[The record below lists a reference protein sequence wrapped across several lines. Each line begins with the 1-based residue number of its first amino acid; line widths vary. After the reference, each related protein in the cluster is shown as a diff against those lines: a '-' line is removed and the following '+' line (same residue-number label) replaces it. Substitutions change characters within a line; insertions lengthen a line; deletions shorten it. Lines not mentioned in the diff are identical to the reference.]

1 MITLKYILFSGCS
14 IPHKENGYELSARKV
29 ADKLGI
35 ELVDFEEA
43 NCCGFFLESVDHLSA
58 QVLAARDLCLAEEAG
73 LDIITLCTGCYGHLT
88 KTRSH
93 LLEDEGLRE
102 KVNKILQKGGRE
114 FKGTSKVKH
123 FTQVLLEDV
132 GVEKIMDTITKPLN
146 NLRVVSHWGCHI
158 LKPSEELQFDN
169 PENPEK
175 LISLITLTKAEFVP
189 YMEEK
194 LCCGGPVSGVD
205 EMLSL
210 KILRE
215 KLLSIEKVKADA
227 IITVCPFCHIHFDLN
242 QLTIEEAF
250 SEIYEIPVLHYTQLL
265 GLAQG
270 FSPDEI
276 GAYENRTP
284 VDDLLEKI

>member
-1 MITLKYILFSGCS
+1 MVLKYILFSGCS
-14 IPHKENGYELSARKV
+14 IPQKENAYELSARKV
-29 ADKLGI
+29 ANKLGI
-35 ELVDFEEA
+35 ELVDFKEA

-58 QVLAARDLCLAEEAG
+58 QVLAARDLSLAEEAG
-73 LDIITLCTGCYGHLT
+73 LDIVTLCTGCFGHLT
-88 KTRSH
+88 KTRAH
-93 LLEDEGLRE
+93 LLEDDGLRDR
-102 KVNKILQKGGRE
+102 VNKILQKGNRE
-114 FKGTSKVKH
+114 FKGSSEVKH

-132 GVEKIMDTITKPLN
+132 GVEKIMDTITRPLN

-158 LKPSEELQFDN
+158 LKPSDQLHVDN

-175 LISLITLTKAEFVP
+175 LNSLIKLTKAELVH

-205 EMLSL
+205 EKLSL

-215 KLLSIEKVKADA
+215 KLASVQKVKADA

-242 QLTIEEAF
+242 QLSIEEVF

-270 FSPDEI
+270 FSPDEL
-276 GAYENRTP
+276 GSYENRTP